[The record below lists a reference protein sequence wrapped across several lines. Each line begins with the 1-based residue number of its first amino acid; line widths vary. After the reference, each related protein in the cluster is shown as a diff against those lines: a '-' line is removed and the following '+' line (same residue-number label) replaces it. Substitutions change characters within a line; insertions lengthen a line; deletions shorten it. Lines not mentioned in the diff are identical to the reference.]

1 MKNYLFFKRI
11 ISFFVVLSLV
21 SALFAPSIGAE
32 ERAGEEKELLMHE
45 QSSSLAKEGLHSL
58 LDDFEGKLDM
68 WRAEHGAAIFTD
80 DEFARQPQS
89 AYQGKSALVLMGKE
103 ARTVTVGATLSFT
116 KIPDL
121 SDAEAIAVAIA
132 VQSGAPEGTEYTVT
146 VKASSLDATEA
157 RTASIEDGKW
167 MLCYVPLSGIN
178 SGSVSG
184 FGIEVTSVAPE
195 GSVWAPEVYVDYVHS
210 SYIGGPWQELPYS
223 ASSYEPS
230 RGSVEYEDDH
240 LEYTVNSSSASL
252 TSSLINAKLNS
263 GINAVAVTMTNS
275 PNAESAT
282 LYVKTPSSKYT
293 KELSSTVELENTAQ
307 YVTYYFP
314 IDFLSFGATVSNLR
328 LAFNGRVRGT
338 VKIKEIRFCSA
349 YFPSDSSGELTVT
362 TSGESIRV
370 KGSFSSL
377 PSGTKEIALYSLLP
391 GEDMSLINAKKPIAV
406 SAAAKSFSF
415 EFEKTEALSVCRF
428 VALAKGT
435 QSTVGTGEGA
445 FLSYRPSPPSG
456 IFKGAVTEGDLPGHT
471 LAQSAYLKVK
481 ISKLEAEGDT
491 PVSFAGAE
499 FMLNGAALEELYKNA
514 ENIQSDGVYLMLE
527 LDFTNSAYSKNV
539 FGTSLPGT
547 SDASA
552 AYYVAAVSRLLA
564 DKTGAKGITLL
575 CDMGALTPTIAS
587 KYVSGFYA
595 AVNSALR
602 ADGHTAAVAIRLE
615 GNELVDTVRAIVKR
629 LGDNPIPDIAVSDT
643 ARLSEISEFAKVFA
657 VYDTELTAEEYLKT
671 YSEARSGR
679 AYAFF
684 ARPDAADGKDVFP
697 LVGTKGAGAALK
709 EILPDCVYGIEEGS
723 FEIKTA
729 EPRFG
734 NISYVNMAQSLTA
747 KPRGGCHLVS
757 LGTVAGREALSMI
770 SDAESGAGGKAY
782 ATFTFENG
790 FEAEK
795 VLVLELYLDYM
806 PEGKT
811 SADITVCINY
821 EGGRYDASITLEE
834 KTPLIAAFAYD
845 EEIKSFDIHV
855 ETEGFTPR
863 VSLLGAGFEDG
874 DAETEGASG
883 EITEEAETTET
894 VIFEETEKESGDT
907 GETELLLIVILVITG
922 MFVLLGGVLFFLE
935 KRKGKETPD
944 TEIPEEIPENTEESP
959 ESEESAETDE
969 SNDR

>member
-1 MKNYLFFKRI
+1 MKNYLFFKSI
-11 ISFFVVLSLV
+11 ISFFVVLSLLC
-21 SALFAPSIGAE
+21 SALPILASGE
-32 ERAGEEKELLMHE
+32 ERAGEKELLMHE

-80 DEFARQPQS
+80 DEFARQPAS

-146 VKASSLDATEA
+146 VKASSLDATEV
-157 RTASIEDGKW
+157 RTASIEDGRW
-167 MLCYVPLSGIN
+167 MLCYVPLSKIN

-184 FGIEVTSVAPE
+184 FGIEVTSVAPD

-223 ASSYEPS
+223 ATSYEPS
-230 RGSVEYEDDH
+230 RGSVEYKSDH

-252 TSSLINAKLNS
+252 TSSLINAKLSS

-293 KELSSTVELENTAQ
+293 NELSSTVELENTAQ

-328 LAFNGRVRGT
+328 LTFNGRMRGT

-349 YFPSDSSGELTVT
+349 YFPSDSTGELTVT
-362 TSGESIRV
+362 TSGESIKV
-370 KGSFSSL
+370 KGSFPSL
-377 PSGTKEIALYSLLP
+377 PSGTKQIALYSLLP

-445 FLSYRPSPPSG
+445 FLSSRPSSPSG

-481 ISKLEAEGDT
+481 ISQLEAEGDT

-527 LDFTNSAYSKNV
+527 LDFTDSAYSKNV

-552 AYYVAAVSRLLA
+552 AYYVAAVSRLLSEN
-564 DKTGAKGITLL
+564 TGAKGITLL
-575 CDMGALTPTIAS
+575 CKTGSLTPTIAS

-602 ADGHTAAVAIRLE
+602 SGGQTAAVAVRLE
-615 GNELVDTVRAIVKR
+615 GNELVDTVRAIAKR

-643 ARLSEISEFAKVFA
+643 ARLSEISEFTKVFA

-671 YSEARSGR
+671 YSEARAGK

-684 ARPDAADGKDVFP
+684 ARPDAADGKDVFS

-709 EILPDCVYGIEEGS
+709 EILPDCAYGIEEGS
-723 FEIKTA
+723 FEVKKA

-734 NISYVNMAQSLTA
+734 NISYVNMAQSLIA

-770 SDAESGAGGKAY
+770 SDAESGADGKAY

-821 EGGRYDASITLEE
+821 EGGRYDASITLED

-845 EEIKSFDIHV
+845 EEIKGFDIHV

-863 VSLLGAGFEDG
+863 VSLLGAGFEYG
-874 DAETEGASG
+874 KGETEGG
-883 EITEEAETTET
+883 EITEADTTET

-907 GETELLLIVILVITG
+907 GETGLLLIVILVITG

-944 TEIPEEIPENTEESP
+944 TEIPEESPENTEESP
-959 ESEESAETDE
+959 ESEEESAETDE